1 MPRSVAFS
9 PDGRCLAWGGT
20 DSTVKVWHA
29 ANGESQVLRGH
40 TNCVRG
46 VAFSPDGKQIASG
59 SADGT
64 VKIWNV
70 LPLRE
75 STQAAR
81 K

>member
-1 MPRSVAFS
+1 VKLWQ
-9 PDGRCLAWGGT
+9 PDA
-20 DSTVKVWHA
+20 
-29 ANGESQVLRGH
+29 GEPHVLRGH
-40 TNCVRG
+40 TDYVHS

-70 LPLRE
+70 PRLRD
-75 STQAAR
+75 STQAVE